1 MITIGEDITL
11 KGATLIIG
19 FWTILL
25 ILIIILLIRA
35 WINREKIED
44 YNDLR

>member
-1 MITIGEDITL
+1 MITIGEDIAL